1 MGKLGVGNV
10 VKALPESRTWMYQY
24 GGVGTIT
31 EIFDK
36 DGKSFAKVSVP
47 TWTIKRNHGGHL
59 LGRLISEG
67 FFKSKDILLLL
78 DEGIE
83 LTHLE
88 LCEMP
93 KPTFDQRLGSFLDQA
108 FGHFG
113 MFRRVHTV
121 SFPKDLLVTP
131 GICDCEGCDQVR
143 THLAWYN
150 CWGTA
155 VAYMVCEPH
164 YEKLNGVAGDG
175 FPIKAELL
183 RKVA

>member
-1 MGKLGVGNV
+1 MGKLRVGNV

-31 EIFDK
+31 EIFSK
-36 DGKSFAKVSVP
+36 DGVDVAKVSVP
-47 TWTIKRNHGGHL
+47 TWTIKRNHCSHL
-59 LGRLISEG
+59 LGRLIHEG
-67 FFKSKDILLLL
+67 FFKPNDILLLL

-93 KPTFDQRLGSFLDQA
+93 EPTFDEKMDSLLDHA

-113 MFRRVHTV
+113 MFRRMHAVYC
-121 SFPKDLLVTP
+121 PKDLLVTP
-131 GICDCEGCDQVR
+131 GICVCEGCDQVR

-155 VAYMVCEPH
+155 VAYMVCKSH

-175 FPIKAELL
+175 FPMKKELL
-183 RKVA
+183 VNAA